1 METTGALP
9 RAGTLFPSRIGL
21 TSFSGLDFPLVP
33 VSSQGRLIVAA
44 MLLTGIAG

>member
-9 RAGTLFPSRIGL
+9 HAGTLFPSRIGL

-33 VSSQGRLIVAA
+33 VQGRLIVAA